1 MLQFLSCLES
11 SFESNGGK
19 FDPPLSSVEEET
31 KKLPQQVASADPQ
44 KAKRRFPWTK
54 KEVQSEENLAI
65 PTSDSEK
72 VKVDWVFKLT
82 IIAKPDHHQENQEDG
97 KSNLLVPKSKLSGS
111 REWLT
116 NLFSPNKSRNAGSS
130 STNGS
135 R

>member
-19 FDPPLSSVEEET
+19 FDPPLSSVEDET
-31 KKLPQQVASADPQ
+31 KKLPEQVASADPH

-54 KEVQSEENLAI
+54 KEVQSEETLTI
-65 PTSDSEK
+65 PPTDEK

-82 IIAKPDHHQENQEDG
+82 VPVLAKAEQENQEDR

-116 NLFSPNKSRNAGSS
+116 NLFSPNKSRTASCSND
-130 STNGS
+130 S